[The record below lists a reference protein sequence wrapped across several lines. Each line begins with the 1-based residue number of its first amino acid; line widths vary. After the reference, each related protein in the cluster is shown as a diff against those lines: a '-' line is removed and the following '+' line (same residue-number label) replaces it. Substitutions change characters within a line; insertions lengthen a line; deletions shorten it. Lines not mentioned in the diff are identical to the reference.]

1 MALAAIFLLAAIR
14 SLMTWARTDFE
25 AASPG
30 EHVLYALHV
39 TARVGLWFAFASI
52 AAGFAFLDEP
62 QRFRWFGLVPLFL
75 AGVQLIT
82 GMVLAQGPSVRGRA
96 PGNGRGMDRTGA
108 EAGPLEPEK
117 SGQTAEPGTPQPEAS
132 EVESARL
139 LANQARDRLEQ
150 EGLSETEIRR
160 LADEFVA
167 QDLGE
172 DLDTFVEWA
181 RGRGRDAG

>member
-1 MALAAIFLLAAIR
+1 MALAAIFLLGAIR
-14 SLMTWARTDFE
+14 SLMTWARADFE

-82 GMVLAQGPSVRGRA
+82 GMVLAQGPSVRGGAR
-96 PGNGRGMDRTGA
+96 GNARGMDRPGT
-108 EAGPLEPEK
+108 ESGPLAPEEN
-117 SGQTAEPGTPQPEAS
+117 GETADRGTPQPGG
-132 EVESARL
+132 
-139 LANQARDRLEQ
+139 NHGHD
-150 EGLSETEIRR
+150 
-160 LADEFVA
+160 
-167 QDLGE
+167 
-172 DLDTFVEWA
+172 
-181 RGRGRDAG
+181 